1 MLYGI
6 WLENTTIK
14 MIYEETYYVK
24 QFVMCQWKDIA
35 ANKRKIYYMKSII
48 AKVQKMLRA
57 INLK

>member
-1 MLYGI
+1 
-6 WLENTTIK
+6 

-24 QFVMCQWKDIA
+24 QFVICQWKDET

>member
-6 WLENTTIK
+6 RLENTTLK

-24 QFVMCQWKDIA
+24 QFVMCQCKDEA

>member
-6 WLENTTIK
+6 RLENTTIK
-14 MIYEETYYVK
+14 MIYEETYFVK
-24 QFVMCQWKDIA
+24 QFVICHWKDEA

>member
-14 MIYEETYYVK
+14 MIYQETYYVK
-24 QFVMCQWKDIA
+24 QFVMCQWKDKA

>member
-1 MLYGI
+1 M
-6 WLENTTIK
+6 IK
-14 MIYEETYYVK
+14 MIYEESYYVK
-24 QFVMCQWKDIA
+24 QFVMCQWKDKA